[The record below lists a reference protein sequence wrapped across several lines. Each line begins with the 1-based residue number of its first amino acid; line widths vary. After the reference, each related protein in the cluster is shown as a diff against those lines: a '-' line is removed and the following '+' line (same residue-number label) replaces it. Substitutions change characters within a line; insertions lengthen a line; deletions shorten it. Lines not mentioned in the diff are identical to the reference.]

1 MNQAFSP
8 ILSNGHQ
15 SNASLSNNDHTGPGG
30 RNFIKGGLIGG
41 TAGGV
46 DTFEHAFRN
55 VTE

>member
-30 RNFIKGGLIGG
+30 RNFTKGGLIGG